1 MSGNIRYP
9 NITAQDQAG
18 RLAQVQSY
26 LHQLVEQL
34 NYTLTAIE
42 KSTGSLKPTSTVAG
56 EQTEAEKKLND
67 SVNNLK
73 SLIIKSANSVR
84 AEMDQLETEL
94 GSSYVAVADF
104 GTFQEDIHAQLSAT
118 AGSIEQA
125 ISYYAK
131 LSDLVDE
138 ASTEFDNYV
147 VETEGYIRQGIIG
160 YRDAVPII
168 GIAIGQKIET
178 EKNAD
183 GTTKIETVDNRDY
196 VVIDTSSNM
205 SIWTPDKLAFYI
217 NGAEVGYFSNGALY
231 TGDTIVTGKLF
242 LANNKWEIS
251 HTNGFSIK
259 WIGG

>member
-1 MSGNIRYP
+1 M
-9 NITAQDQAG
+9 
-18 RLAQVQSY
+18 QVQSY

-34 NYTLTAIE
+34 NFTFSAIE
-42 KSTGSLKPTSTVAG
+42 KSTGSLKTTGGSTATG

-94 GSSYVAVADF
+94 GSSYVAKADF
-104 GTFQEDIHAQLSAT
+104 GTFQEDIHAQLTAT
-118 AGSIEQA
+118 AASIEQA
-125 ISYYAK
+125 LSYYAE
-131 LSDLVDE
+131 LSALVDE
-138 ASTEFDNYV
+138 ASTEFDSYV
-147 VETEGYIRQGIIG
+147 IETEGYIRQGIIG
-160 YRDAVPII
+160 YEDAVPII
-168 GIAIGQKIET
+168 GIAIGQDIRVT
-178 EKNAD
+178 GD
-183 GTTKIETVDNRDY
+183 TETVDGQTYD
-196 VVIDTSSNM
+196 VIDTSSNM